1 VFSSLDSR
9 ITLPEF
15 HPHYGF
21 GDPPCLP
28 VHPSRRKPIAG
39 LSINREDN
47 FTRTPIPEV
56 AMSTVSISAATHKT
70 GLVLPILVGGG
81 IAGLLDMT
89 SAYISF
95 GRYMPIGIAGG
106 VVGAAGRHVSA
117 GQYILGLSIHYL
129 IAFSAAA
136 AYCLVSKKLDFL
148 RDHFVV
154 CGIFYGIG
162 FFLFMQLVVLP
173 LSAYHAMGPYQYRG
187 LVQGL
192 LAHIFLIGL
201 PISAS
206 LRLLSK

>member
-1 VFSSLDSR
+1 MNLEGR
-9 ITLPEF
+9 LLPE
-15 HPHYGF
+15 
-21 GDPPCLP
+21 
-28 VHPSRRKPIAG
+28 
-39 LSINREDN
+39 
-47 FTRTPIPEV
+47 IP
-56 AMSTVSISAATHKT
+56 MTTIPISASARKT
-70 GLVLPILVGGG
+70 SLALPILVGGG

-106 VVGAAGRHVSA
+106 IVGAAGRHRSV
-117 GQYILGLSIHYL
+117 GQYILGLCIHYF

-136 AYCLVSKKLDFL
+136 VYCLVSKKLDFL
-148 RDHFVV
+148 REHFIV
-154 CGIFYGIG
+154 CGIVYGIV

-201 PISAS
+201 PISIS
-206 LRLLSK
+206 LRTLSRSRVQHLDSN